1 MPDWGATFWL
11 PRLVG
16 VGKALEIVTTG
27 ETVSA
32 ETAERIG
39 LITGIIA
46 DEDFRTAVQ
55 DRGIQLGAA
64 RQAVAHAKRRIRLG
78 SEDSLEA
85 AMARETESQE
95 ECFET
100 GDFKEGLA
108 AFLEHRLASFE
119 GK

>member
-1 MPDWGATFWL
+1 MFW
-11 PRLVG
+11 
-16 VGKALEIVTTG
+16 
-27 ETVSA
+27 
-32 ETAERIG
+32 
-39 LITGIIA
+39 
-46 DEDFRTAVQ
+46 TAV
-55 DRGIQLGAA
+55 L
-64 RQAVAHAKRRIRLG
+64 
-78 SEDSLEA
+78 EDSLEA